1 MKPITDDPSEWNAL
15 LLPILES
22 SLSVEVRFDFLTK
35 WLLMFFYY
43 EVCKDLLPAPGNRS
57 NETHDIERRT
67 YDRREGSERGEK
79 GERWRKKN
87 VFEKKGDGWTMY
99 LYFQVDDQVDPGNY
113 PAAVSSEKTRPSSYG
128 VLLSPAELGYG
139 INGCCIFLHFLT
151 NGAVT

>member
-1 MKPITDDPSEWNAL
+1 
-15 LLPILES
+15 
-22 SLSVEVRFDFLTK
+22 
-35 WLLMFFYY
+35 MFFYY

-99 LYFQVDDQVDPGNY
+99 LCFQVDDHVDPGNCPAVYFQVDDHVDPGNC
-113 PAAVSSEKTRPSSYG
+113 PAAVSSEKTRPSSYR